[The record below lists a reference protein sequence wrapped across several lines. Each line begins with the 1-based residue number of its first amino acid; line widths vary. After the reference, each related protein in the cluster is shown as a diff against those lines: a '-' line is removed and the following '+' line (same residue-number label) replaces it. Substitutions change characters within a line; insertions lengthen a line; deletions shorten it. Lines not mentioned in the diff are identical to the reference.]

1 MKAHQGIKSRPIK
14 EYIVARVGALRPPDN
29 LYGGIVNESENNILT
44 SLSFKNDVML
54 ITRFKF
60 SSRTVVFT

>member
-1 MKAHQGIKSRPIK
+1 MKAHQVIKSRPIK
-14 EYIVARVGALRPPDN
+14 EYIVARGGALRSPDN